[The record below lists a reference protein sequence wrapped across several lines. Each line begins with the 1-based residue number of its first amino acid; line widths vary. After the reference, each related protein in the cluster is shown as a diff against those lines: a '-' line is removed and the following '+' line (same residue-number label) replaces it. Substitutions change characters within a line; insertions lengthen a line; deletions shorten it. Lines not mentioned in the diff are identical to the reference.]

1 MAKPRDYTNEL
12 QSAYSMG
19 RGSPMQPYQGRFGA
33 TTATDTMRRVEGIGV
48 DFRRARE
55 GGPGAPLSPDQASA
69 AAAGQGAYNAGR
81 AVQDARGTMDNGQ
94 SRRMLDQANPYDPPT
109 TDPAQAPAM
118 SQKNQELSRQLD
130 ASTADYTSKL
140 ERPKMDKKSR
150 KLSADLD
157 AASNDYISRLDSLYS
172 SGRRG

>member
-1 MAKPRDYTNEL
+1 MAKTRDYTNEL

-19 RGSPMQPYQGRFGA
+19 RGSPVQPYQGQFGA
-33 TTATDTMRRVEGIGV
+33 TTATDTMRRVEGIGA

-55 GGPGAPLSPDQASA
+55 GVPGAPLPTNQASA

-81 AVQDARGTMDNGQ
+81 AVQDVRGTMDNGQ

-109 TDPAQAPAM
+109 TAPAPVM

-130 ASTADYTSKL
+130 ASTSDYTSKL
-140 ERPKMDKKSR
+140 ERPKMDKKIR